1 MLVGPEDWQTENLLP
16 VTEKYIALWQG
27 FPNSGKGV
35 GVGVGNLK
43 FYWVGGGGGVFYWMK
58 GTWWEVILMI
68 RTFFKAKNSFRWMLN
83 INLNQN

>member
-43 FYWVGGGGGVFYWMK
+43 FYWVGGGEIFLLAEGN
-58 GTWWEVILMI
+58 LM
-68 RTFFKAKNSFRWMLN
+68 RSDFDDS
-83 INLNQN
+83 NLFQS

>member
-43 FYWVGGGGGVFYWMK
+43 FYWVGGGGGGIFLLDE
-58 GTWWEVILMI
+58 GNLM
-68 RTFFKAKNSFRWMLN
+68 RSDFDDS
-83 INLNQN
+83 NLFQS

>member
-43 FYWVGGGGGVFYWMK
+43 FYWVGGGGEIFLLDEGN
-58 GTWWEVILMI
+58 LM
-68 RTFFKAKNSFRWMLN
+68 RSDFDDS
-83 INLNQN
+83 NLFQS